1 MSDLSDLLE
10 RFRRGAEILAVATT
24 GASNPE
30 LDFVPAPGQWSARQ
44 IACHLADSEI
54 VGHMRFRQVVAEDN
68 PTMIAWDEAAW
79 SERLDYRTR
88 KISVAL
94 ETFRRIRGENYDL
107 LKTLPAEAFER
118 RGTHS
123 GRGPVSLLEL
133 LRSYAEHAENHVR
146 QILAARQA
154 YKQAK
159 G

>member
-1 MSDLSDLLE
+1 MAELADLLE
-10 RFRRGAEILAVATT
+10 RFRRGAEILAMATT

-30 LDFVPAPGQWSARQ
+30 LDFVPAPGEWNARQ

-54 VGHMRFRQVVAEDN
+54 VGSMRFRQVIAEEN
-68 PTMIAWDEAAW
+68 PTMIGFDGEAWA
-79 SERLDYRTR
+79 ERLDYRKR

-94 ETFRRIRGENYDL
+94 ETFRRTRAENYEL
-107 LKTLPAEAFER
+107 LKSLPPETFQR

-123 GRGPVSLLEL
+123 ELGVVSLLDL
-133 LRSYAEHAENHVR
+133 LENSAVHTEDHVR
-146 QILAARQA
+146 QIMAARQV